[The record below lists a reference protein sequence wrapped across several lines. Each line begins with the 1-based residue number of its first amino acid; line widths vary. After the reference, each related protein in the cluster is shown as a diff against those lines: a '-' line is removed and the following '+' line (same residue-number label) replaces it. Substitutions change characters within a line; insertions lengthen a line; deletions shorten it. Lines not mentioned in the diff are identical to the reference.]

1 VLELSTLWGFGSLR
15 KLAIASIKP
24 PTSHDQLLLARTYS
38 IDHWVIPALSALCE
52 RVAPLSLDEARVMKI
67 EDVIIVATVREN
79 IRDQAVRV
87 EAAEIAR
94 RVEAAQAGK
103 LSSAGVVDVSSAKP
117 GTFHFGRDNGA
128 SACPQ
133 NLLLKG
139 FNVTSTNTESEV
151 GEAGQT
157 MDATASSATVAV
169 NEMKVVATLPV
180 SRGLATKKEH
190 DTDSPV
196 SSVLAYTRGVE
207 SS

>member
-1 VLELSTLWGFGSLR
+1 MLKLSTRWGFGSLR

-24 PTSHDQLLLARTYS
+24 PSSHDQLLLARTYS

-52 RVAPLSLDEARVMKI
+52 RVAPLTLGEAREMKI

-103 LSSAGVVDVSSAKP
+103 LPSAGVVDVSSTKP

-128 SACPQ
+128 SA
-133 NLLLKG
+133 
-139 FNVTSTNTESEV
+139 
-151 GEAGQT
+151 GQT
-157 MDATASSATVAV
+157 IDATASSATLTV
-169 NEMKVVATLPV
+169 NEMKAVVTPTVWL
-180 SRGLATKKEH
+180 GLAPKKENN
-190 DTDSPV
+190 TDSSV
-196 SSVLAYTRGVE
+196 SSVPAHTRGVE

>member
-67 EDVIIVATVREN
+67 EDVIVVATVREN

-103 LSSAGVVDVSSAKP
+103 LSSAGVVDVSSTKP

-139 FNVTSTNTESEV
+139 SNVTSTNAESGV
-151 GEAGQT
+151 GEAGQM
-157 MDATASSATVAV
+157 MDAAASSATAAV
-169 NEMKVVATLPV
+169 NETKVVATLPV
-180 SRGLATKKEH
+180 SLGLATKKEH
-190 DTDSPV
+190 DTDGSV